1 MRDVATVDRYHR
13 QGDKDVRGTE
23 LAVDHG
29 APLEG
34 RRERNWR
41 SHHDRYLEP
50 CGDADPVK
58 LELCAVVGRTPAR
71 EEAATE
77 AALLF
82 LTHGP

>member
-1 MRDVATVDRYHR
+1 MA
-13 QGDKDVRGTE
+13 GS
-23 LAVDHG
+23 AF
-29 APLEG
+29 PSEG
-34 RRERNWR
+34 GGSEIGR
-41 SHHDRYLEP
+41 SHHLRYLEP